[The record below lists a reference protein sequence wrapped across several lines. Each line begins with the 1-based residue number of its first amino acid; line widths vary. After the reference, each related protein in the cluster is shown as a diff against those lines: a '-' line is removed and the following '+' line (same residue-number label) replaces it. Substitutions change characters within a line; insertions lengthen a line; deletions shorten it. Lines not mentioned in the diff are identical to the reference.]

1 MLHAIYDFARISYTR
16 KRLLFALLLM
26 KCTRFLFVGSKVI
39 TLSVLDFSPKRYK
52 ITTFFSKSKILGAL
66 FLIFAAKLVKN
77 YENANESYLKRINKR
92 NLVSNQKTLI
102 QNWQRDLHKHQ
113 FLCIFARNFYD
124 EPQRHITTIG
134 QTLLFCSQQYSIGKP
149 AGAKGQNEYHSL
161 DRRYIGRKSC

>member
-1 MLHAIYDFARISYTR
+1 MR

-39 TLSVLDFSPKRYK
+39 TLSALDFSPKRYK

-66 FLIFAAKLVKN
+66 FLVFAAKLVKN
-77 YENANESYLKRINKR
+77 YENANESYLKRINKH

-134 QTLLFCSQQYSIGKP
+134 QTLLFCSQQYPIGEP
-149 AGAKGQNEYHSL
+149 TGAKGQNEHHTPN
-161 DRRYIGRKSC
+161 RRNIGRQSCQSPLGED